1 MKVPNEAEPLIIP
14 NVKPMETPFLETLHG
29 PVGQSVKRIDANA
42 KVRGRALYGADLIAR
57 GVDVFIA
64 VVRSE
69 EAHAEILR
77 IKTSKALKA
86 PGVLGVFTA
95 KDVKGTNKNG
105 LIFRDQPVLVTDK
118 ALYRGDAIAI
128 VTGTSEAA
136 AARGAQLVEITY
148 RPLPVV
154 ATIADAL
161 KPSAPKLHP
170 DGNIMGGKRI
180 REGNAETALKECKIV
195 IREVFRTQTVD
206 HAFLDLESG
215 TAIWDGS
222 ILTVNASGQ
231 WVHEERRLIALAVG
245 LPIEAVRVVAPAT
258 GGAFGGRED
267 LGIQMLLGV
276 AALCHPNRIVG
287 LRYRREESM
296 RARHKRHA
304 ILIDYTIGATLEGRI
319 LAAKIKVYS
328 EEGAYASTGPA
339 VLRKA
344 ASHCTGPYLVPN
356 IKCDVYGVYTNN
368 NPKGAMRGF
377 GSVQMAIA
385 YEGMIDRLAHKV
397 GVTRQAIRDL
407 NLIRDG
413 DPITTG
419 QRVDNASARFCLKT
433 ALAHFRKK
441 PLKPN
446 RSLGSHERRGVGMS
460 VICFGLGYGDDF
472 PDASRARV
480 VVGADEKIW
489 VFTGACDYGQG
500 AATVVAQIAAEELGV
515 TMDDVVV
522 VNADTANTPEAGST
536 SASRQTFFTGNAVR
550 LAAGEL
556 RAELLDVAGA
566 IHKVH
571 PNELRLEGN
580 YLVGFYNPKIKTPLL
595 DIIREARRRG
605 FKLEGNSLFKP
616 RTVCE
621 QFKTGRSP
629 RAFVTYLFAA
639 HVCQV
644 VVDVETGQATVER
657 HIACHDVGKA
667 INPQSVDGQISGGV
681 AQGIG
686 MALMEKVVMR
696 KGVMM
701 TTNFRDYLIPT
712 TRDLP
717 LIETVIVESNDTE
730 GPYGA
735 RGVGEPPVIASAPA
749 VISAIGNAIGFMPT
763 TTPCNPERIWKM
775 IRAKA
780 NSVHEK
786 SIQQTPRKER
796 SK

>member
-1 MKVPNEAEPLIIP
+1 MKKASLPLIIR
-14 NVKPMETPFLETLHG
+14 NVKPIETPFLETLHG
-29 PVGQSVKRIDANA
+29 PVGNSVHRIDANG
-42 KVRGRALYGADLIAR
+42 KLRGRAVYGGDLIAQ
-57 GVDVFIA
+57 GVDVFVV

-69 EAHAEILR
+69 KPHADILGIEKSEALQV
-77 IKTSKALKA
+77 

-95 KDVKGTNKNG
+95 ANIRGTNKNG

-118 ALYRGDAIAI
+118 VLYRGDAIAI
-128 VTGTSEAA
+128 VTATSEAA
-136 AARGAQLVEITY
+136 AVRGATLVKIKY
-148 RPLPVV
+148 RPLKII
-154 ATIADAL
+154 ATIEDAL
-161 KPSAPKLHP
+161 KRGAPKLHP
-170 DGNIMGGKRI
+170 NGNVMGGKRI
-180 REGNAETALKECKIV
+180 RQGDTKSALKKCDIIIKD
-195 IREVFRTQTVD
+195 FFQTQTVD

-215 TAIWDGS
+215 TAVWDGAV
-222 ILTVNASGQ
+222 LTINASGQ
-231 WVHEERRLIALAVG
+231 WVHEERRLIALALG
-245 LPIEAVRVVAPAT
+245 LPIEAVRVIAPVT

-276 AALCHPNRIVG
+276 AALCHPRRIVG
-287 LRYRREESM
+287 LRYHREESM

-304 ILIDYTIGATLEGRI
+304 IRIKYTLGATKDGR
-319 LAAKIKVYS
+319 LVAAEIEVYS

-377 GSVQMAIA
+377 GSVQMAMA
-385 YEGMIDRLAHKV
+385 YEGMMDRLAKKI
-397 GVTRQAIRDL
+397 GITREEIRDL

-419 QRVDNASARFCLKT
+419 QRIDNASARFCLKK
-433 ALAHFRKK
+433 ALTHFRKSRDTK
-441 PLKPN
+441 FRKLYN
-446 RSLGSHERRGVGMS
+446 HERRGVGMS

-472 PDASRARV
+472 PDASRAKVCIGSDDRV
-480 VVGADEKIW
+480 W

-500 AATVVAQIAAEELGV
+500 AVTVAAQIAAEELGV
-515 TMDDVVV
+515 KLSDVTV
-522 VNADTANTPEAGST
+522 VNADSANTPEAGST

-556 RAELLDVAGA
+556 RGELLDVASA
-566 IHKVH
+566 ILKVH
-571 PNELRLEGN
+571 PNELRLMN
-580 YLVGFYNPKIKTPLL
+580 RHLVGVYDKSIKTPLVK
-595 DIIREARRRG
+595 IIQVARRRG

-644 VVDVETGQATVER
+644 LVDIETGQVTVEKYV
-657 HIACHDVGKA
+657 ACHDVGKA
-667 INPQSVDGQISGGV
+667 INPQAVDGQISGGV

-686 MALMEKVVMR
+686 MALMEKVVMQ
-696 KGVMM
+696 KGVMK

-735 RGVGEPPVIASAPA
+735 RGVGEPPVIASVPA
-749 VISAIGNAIGFMPT
+749 VLSGIADAVKVFPSR
-763 TTPCNPERIWKM
+763 TPCNPEGIWQMLRKSNL
-775 IRAKA
+775 IKRDAK
-780 NSVHEK
+780 
-786 SIQQTPRKER
+786 RKG